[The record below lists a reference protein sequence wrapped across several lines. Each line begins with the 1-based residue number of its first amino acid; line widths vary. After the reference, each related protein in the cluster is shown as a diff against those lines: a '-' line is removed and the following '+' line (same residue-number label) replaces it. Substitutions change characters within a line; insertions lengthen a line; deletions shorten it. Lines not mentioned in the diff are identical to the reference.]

1 MVSLLVDAHYR
12 IVMSAIYRYRYIYTH
27 TAHSGVVFTPL
38 CVIRRKAFKGPN
50 DFCGHFPFLHCF
62 IRGVYIRNG
71 TESRELHAGCFSL
84 QFLSDT
90 LISIYADTYDAK
102 FTVGRTLPVSANMP
116 RVACRLFQSS
126 HPLRYFNIHL
136 HRYFRCTNLPFA
148 ELCRFQRI
156 F

>member
-1 MVSLLVDAHYR
+1 MYLPSLQIEVGTCQRVASTLVLLYIHVCENGKMVSLLVDAHYR

-84 QFLSDT
+84 QFLSHT
-90 LISIYADTYDAK
+90 LISIIINIRGQIDNRPLQNTRSA
-102 FTVGRTLPVSANMP
+102 GRK
-116 RVACRLFQSS
+116 RLTAG
-126 HPLRYFNIHL
+126 
-136 HRYFRCTNLPFA
+136 C
-148 ELCRFQRI
+148 
-156 F
+156 